1 MQEELK
7 RQEEEK
13 AEIEARLRERL
24 AKQEAEEEK
33 KLDPSVPMTDNPS
46 NDEAY
51 NDAPPYYQP
60 SIVPQAPLNEDGKE
74 MYDAFIAKLLNPFTP
89 VEELR

>member
-24 AKQEAEEEK
+24 AKQSQEEEK
-33 KLDPSVPMTDNPS
+33 KLDPTVPM
-46 NDEAY
+46 
-51 NDAPPYYQP
+51 Q
-60 SIVPQAPLNEDGKE
+60 
-74 MYDAFIAKLLNPFTP
+74 
-89 VEELR
+89 

>member
-1 MQEELK
+1 MEEELR

-33 KLDPSVPMTDNPS
+33 KLDSGVPMAASTT
-46 NDEAY
+46 NDE
-51 NDAPPYYQP
+51 
-60 SIVPQAPLNEDGKE
+60 
-74 MYDAFIAKLLNPFTP
+74 
-89 VEELR
+89 